1 METELRFTH
10 RDLVEKCK
18 TGHSS
23 SQYQLYSLYVDAMYN
38 IGMRMLGNK
47 EDAEDIVQDSFV
59 DAFKNLTRFKYE
71 STFGAWLKRIV
82 INKSIN
88 HLKAK
93 RIPVVPI
100 ETHEFH
106 LSEEKEDLSADRHG
120 KAEATDIKKVK
131 KGIEKLPAGYKQI
144 ISLYL
149 IEGYDHIEIGEIL
162 DISTSTSKSQ
172 YHRAKK
178 KLLEIITEL

>member
-1 METELRFTH
+1 MKTDIRFTH
-10 RDLVEKCK
+10 QILVEQCK
-18 TGHSS
+18 TGNSS
-23 SQYQLYSLYVDAMYN
+23 SQYELYSLYVDAMYN
-38 IGMRMLGNK
+38 VGLRFLGNK

-59 DAFKNLTRFKYE
+59 DAFKNLDHFKYE
-71 STFGAWLKRIV
+71 SSFGAWLKRIV

-88 HLKAK
+88 HLKVK
-93 RIPVVPI
+93 RIPVAPM

-106 LSEEKEDLSADRHG
+106 LADEEPEEADAMDL
-120 KAEATDIKKVK
+120 KKVQL
-131 KGIEKLPAGYKQI
+131 GISKLPDGYRQI

-162 DISTSTSKSQ
+162 GISSSTSKSQ

-178 KLLEIITEL
+178 KLLEIISEL

>member
-1 METELRFTH
+1 METDIRFTH

-18 TGHSS
+18 TGHAS

-59 DAFKNLTRFKYE
+59 DAFKNLARFKYE

-82 INKSIN
+82 VNKSIN

-93 RIPVVPI
+93 KVPVVPMDD
-100 ETHEFH
+100 HEFH
-106 LSEEKEDLSADRHG
+106 LHDEPPERM
-120 KAEATDIKKVK
+120 EAVEIKKVK
-131 KGIEKLPAGYKQI
+131 IGIERLPIGYKQI
-144 ISLYL
+144 LSLYL

-162 DISTSTSKSQ
+162 GISTSTSKSQ

-178 KLLEIITEL
+178 KLVEIITEL